1 VGDKTTGFIARSRDA
16 TPSSHAGDETVSGE
30 CPLCGKMMR
39 IKTRELVDQIPGQ
52 SQVVRRVVREWT
64 CPECD
69 FYEEVEDDRAPG

>member
-1 VGDKTTGFIARSRDA
+1 
-16 TPSSHAGDETVSGE
+16 
-30 CPLCGKMMR
+30 MR
-39 IKTRELVDQIPGQ
+39 IETRELVDRIPGQ